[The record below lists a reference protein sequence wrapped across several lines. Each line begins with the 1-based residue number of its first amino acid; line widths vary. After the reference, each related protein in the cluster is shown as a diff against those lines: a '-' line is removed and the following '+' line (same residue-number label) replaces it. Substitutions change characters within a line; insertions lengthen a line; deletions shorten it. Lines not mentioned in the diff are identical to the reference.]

1 MAAQLQRLMD
11 PTKGRSLMQI
21 NTALQRMGFCT
32 WADLE
37 PGMNIFYHSICQM
50 YRFNHF
56 ISTYPASNQ
65 NIKFVEDHRN
75 QDDFIRQRLNE
86 RLFDK
91 IQKIEMKK
99 LKEDKEIAKT
109 KKMSKDARR
118 KSEFD
123 KRMAQGRKKGV
134 ISNVFYRSII
144 L

>member
-1 MAAQLQRLMD
+1 MLVNA
-11 PTKGRSLMQI
+11 SFYI
-21 NTALQRMGFCT
+21 NLSYTQ
-32 WADLE
+32 W
-37 PGMNIFYHSICQM
+37 NIQ
-50 YRFNHF
+50 
-56 ISTYPASNQ
+56 
-65 NIKFVEDHRN
+65 FVEDHRN

-99 LKEDKEIAKT
+99 LKEDKEMAKA

-134 ISNVFYRSII
+134 ISNVFHRSII
-144 L
+144 LELPKLWQINILLQRLN